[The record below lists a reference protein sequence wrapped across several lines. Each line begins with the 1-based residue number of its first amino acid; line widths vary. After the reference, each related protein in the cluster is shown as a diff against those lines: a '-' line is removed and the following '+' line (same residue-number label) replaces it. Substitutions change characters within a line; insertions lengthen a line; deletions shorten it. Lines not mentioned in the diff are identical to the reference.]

1 MIPVLKPRSF
11 AALGGIIVLL
21 AVAIGLTAYF
31 VQRQARDQNWVT
43 HTLEVQVRLSKIGSL
58 LQDAETA
65 QRGFLI
71 TENRRFETEF
81 YAAAANVAPEIDRL
95 ASQVLDNPS
104 QVAALDELRKASV
117 NRLAFLTQAV
127 TLQSNGQTADAI
139 ALIKTGKGKALM
151 EAGISLIKTMF
162 DEEQQLLGLRQ
173 AQALETGRQVQ
184 GAIILMLFSAL
195 VLGGFAVLDFANNFQ
210 AMQAA
215 NVALET
221 AAERQRLD
229 DERRAALESQL
240 RQSQKMEAIGQL
252 TGGVAHDFNNMLA
265 IIIGSIDMLQRK
277 LLRGDANVS
286 RLADNAMEGA
296 QRAASLT
303 QRLLAF
309 SRQQPLVPVV
319 IDVNGLIGGI
329 TELLRRSIGES
340 VELEC
345 VQSGGLWRTL
355 VDPGQLEQAII
366 NLAVNA
372 RDAMNGNGHLTIET
386 FNASLDDRYSAEHA
400 DIEAGQFV
408 AVAISDG
415 GQGMTPDVMAKAFDP
430 FFTTKGVGQGTG
442 LGLSQ
447 VYGFVKQSRGHIK
460 IYSEPGEG
468 TTIKIYLPRYLGT
481 DVPVS
486 ASVSADPGGIP
497 AGHPS
502 EIIFVVEDE
511 DRVRQLTVDSL
522 RDLGYTVVHASGGPA
537 AIRTIPTIGRLSLL
551 LTDIVMPGM
560 NGRELADRVKSD
572 LPDLQV
578 LFTTGYTRNA
588 VIHDG
593 KLDANVNFL
602 AKPFTVAQLARKVRT
617 VIDSGQQVAL

>member
-43 HTLEVQVRLSKIGSL
+43 HTLEVQMRLSKIGSL

-127 TLQSNGQTADAI
+127 TLQSDGQTADAT

-151 EAGISLIKTMF
+151 EAGISLIKIMF

-195 VLGGFAVLDFANNFQ
+195 VLGGFAVLDFAKNFR
-210 AMQAA
+210 AVQAA

-265 IIIGSIDMLQRK
+265 IIIGSIDTLQRK

-319 IDVNGLIGGI
+319 TDVNGLIGGI

-372 RDAMNGNGHLTIET
+372 RDAMNGNGRLTIET

-430 FFTTKGVGQGTG
+430 FFHDQGRWPGDGAGPQPG
-442 LGLSQ
+442 LRLRQ
-447 VYGFVKQSRGHIK
+447 
-460 IYSEPGEG
+460 
-468 TTIKIYLPRYLGT
+468 TIARPY
-481 DVPVS
+481 
-486 ASVSADPGGIP
+486 
-497 AGHPS
+497 
-502 EIIFVVEDE
+502 
-511 DRVRQLTVDSL
+511 QN
-522 RDLGYTVVHASGGPA
+522 
-537 AIRTIPTIGRLSLL
+537 LL
-551 LTDIVMPGM
+551 
-560 NGRELADRVKSD
+560 
-572 LPDLQV
+572 
-578 LFTTGYTRNA
+578 
-588 VIHDG
+588 
-593 KLDANVNFL
+593 
-602 AKPFTVAQLARKVRT
+602 
-617 VIDSGQQVAL
+617 